1 MWILNEEKHN
11 IFYQDDD
18 FYSILRRR
26 LRDNSRDQHSV
37 VTASRTHSAESN
49 TMNTNCTTTPTN
61 IRSPVVSP
69 LKQTS
74 PTTPPF
80 TMSPTLKQKI
90 MSPRTSKFPSIPFSQ
105 LALSDSVSPHSPV
118 SSALCSRRNDFR
130 KAASFEQMRQKTALR
145 PPLTS
150 SFSSDS
156 DDSPIGSP
164 AFRHRMTSHSL
175 KLRPSNMKNDS
186 PTQEQS
192 TSPSQGHSS
201 TILLSSEHAT
211 TKLGRSSTFSNSGR
225 KPGFLRSEGEIHSA
239 PNSPIIKYKRMLSS
253 QVSRSGSQGS
263 INPRK
268 ISLPTKMAVQFST
281 EIQVIEYNRR

>member
-1 MWILNEEKHN
+1 MHEEKHN

-18 FYSILRRR
+18 FYANLRRR
-26 LRDNSRDQHSV
+26 FRDNSLDRLSV
-37 VTASRTHSAESN
+37 VTANRTHSADSS
-49 TMNTNCTTTPTN
+49 TMNTNCTVSPTC
-61 IRSPVVSP
+61 IRSPVISP

-105 LALSDSVSPHSPV
+105 LAVSESVSLHSPV
-118 SSALCSRRNDFR
+118 SSPLCSRRNDFR

-164 AFRHRMTSHSL
+164 ALRHRITSQSL
-175 KLRPSNMKNDS
+175 KFRPSNIKSDS
-186 PTQEQS
+186 PTQE
-192 TSPSQGHSS
+192 
-201 TILLSSEHAT
+201 LSSEHSEPAT
-211 TKLGRSSTFSNSGR
+211 TKLGRSSTFSNRSP
-225 KPGFLRSEGEIHSA
+225 KPSYLRSEGEIHSA
-239 PNSPIIKYKRMLSS
+239 PNSPKLNYNRMISS
-253 QVSRSGSQGS
+253 QVSRSGSQGR

-268 ISLPTKMAVQFST
+268 ISLPTKLVVQFNT